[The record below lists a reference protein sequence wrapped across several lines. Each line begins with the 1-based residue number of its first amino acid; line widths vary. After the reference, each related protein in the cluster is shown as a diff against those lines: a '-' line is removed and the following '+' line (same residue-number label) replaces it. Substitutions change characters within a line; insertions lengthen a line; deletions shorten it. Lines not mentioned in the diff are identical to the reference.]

1 MPLGPA
7 RPRRDQ
13 GAQDV
18 GRWQPPAEAGDDEP
32 LLPRRPPLAARVEPQ
47 AAAPASAPVAGKDA
61 PAADDADY
69 VELFLGIGRRD
80 GARAQDVLRALT
92 ENATVD
98 KDHIRRIRVRDRH
111 AFVAIR
117 RDQAERAIAELNG
130 KTIGAKAAV
139 LVELARERASDIG
152 ADASADG

>member
-1 MPLGPA
+1 M
-7 RPRRDQ
+7 
-13 GAQDV
+13 

-32 LLPRRPPLAARVEPQ
+32 LLPRRSPPAAAPARERVEPQ
-47 AAAPASAPVAGKDA
+47 ATAAPASAKDA

-69 VELFLGIGRRD
+69 AELFLGIGRRD

-92 ENATVD
+92 ETASVD

-130 KTIGAKAAV
+130 KAIGAKPSV
-139 LVELARERASDIG
+139 LVELARERSSDMG
-152 ADASADG
+152 TDASADG